1 MNKLSFVLGAAFALA
16 AVRSSSCYGAAEL
29 TSYRVSITY
38 GNEHSAE
45 VSASFSEVGTS
56 GSAAAA
62 AARLILYP
70 GQRIESAFPNI
81 APLDT
86 GPAGAGGTTLQV
98 PASSPGTFLLR
109 YRLESAGA
117 LTHVPLPVPTA
128 APATREH
135 FVQVDVVLPDGMT
148 VYDDQFPQKTWTDV
162 RHGSTQLPA
171 VPSVVSLRFAPAAQV
186 SWLTKW
192 KSVSRLSSLSM
203 LVILASG
210 SVLLYWFKRA
220 SARIPERSA

>member
-1 MNKLSFVLGAAFALA
+1 MNKLSIVLGAAFFLA
-16 AVRSSSCYGAAEL
+16 AVCSSTCYGAAEL
-29 TSYRVSITY
+29 TSYKVSITY
-38 GNEHSAE
+38 SDEHSAE
-45 VSASFSEVGTS
+45 VSASFSVAGTL
-56 GSAAAA
+56 GSSA

-70 GQRIESAFPNI
+70 GQRIESAFPNM

-98 PASSPGTFLLR
+98 PASSSGTFSLR
-109 YRLESAGA
+109 YRLESAGE

-135 FVQVDVVLPDGMT
+135 FVQVDVILPDGMA

-162 RHGSTQLPA
+162 THGSTQLPA
-171 VPSVVSLRFAPAAQV
+171 VPSVVSLRFAPADQV

-203 LVILASG
+203 LVILAGG
-210 SVLLYWFKRA
+210 SVLLYWLKRP
-220 SARIPERSA
+220 SARRPERSV